1 MKKNTLKRFMASA
14 MTAVMCVSSL
24 GTLAVNAA
32 PADPAALPHGQYL
45 SGQRPGSRCQRRS
58 NRPQAAGAAA
68 AKAHRPRPQ
77 AGRP

>member
-32 PADPAALPHGQYL
+32 PADPAAETSVVDNLMSKMTLRICYTYYINMSL
-45 SGQRPGSRCQRRS
+45 FSIISKM
-58 NRPQAAGAAA
+58 N
-68 AKAHRPRPQ
+68 
-77 AGRP
+77 

>member
-32 PADPAALPHGQYL
+32 PADPAAETSVEQNDAPPED
-45 SGQRPGSRCQRRS
+45 RPDDD
-58 NRPQAAGAAA
+58 A
-68 AKAHRPRPQ
+68 
-77 AGRP
+77 

>member
-32 PADPAALPHGQYL
+32 PADPG
-45 SGQRPGSRCQRRS
+45 C
-58 NRPQAAGAAA
+58 
-68 AKAHRPRPQ
+68 
-77 AGRP
+77 

>member
-32 PADPAALPHGQYL
+32 PADPAAETSVVDNLMSKNDAP
-45 SGQRPGSRCQRRS
+45 SEIAR
-58 NRPQAAGAAA
+58 
-68 AKAHRPRPQ
+68 
-77 AGRP
+77 

>member
-32 PADPAALPHGQYL
+32 PADPAAETSVVDNLMSKMTLRICYTYYISISL
-45 SGQRPGSRCQRRS
+45 FSITSRM
-58 NRPQAAGAAA
+58 N
-68 AKAHRPRPQ
+68 
-77 AGRP
+77 

>member
-32 PADPAALPHGQYL
+32 PADPAAETSVVDNLMSKMTLRICYTYYISMSL
-45 SGQRPGSRCQRRS
+45 FSIISKM
-58 NRPQAAGAAA
+58 N
-68 AKAHRPRPQ
+68 
-77 AGRP
+77 

>member
-32 PADPAALPHGQYL
+32 PADPALL
-45 SGQRPGSRCQRRS
+45 STI
-58 NRPQAAGAAA
+58 
-68 AKAHRPRPQ
+68 
-77 AGRP
+77 